1 MTQIKLRY
9 MVDEGDLI
17 NKPIH
22 YISLFKGYERLVSL
36 ESKTKKQVYKKLKD
50 WFKRSKEDFTIVDLI

>member
-1 MTQIKLRY
+1 